1 MENEDVNTSTSHDV
15 AAESSVSPAAAHE
28 PTALPQTNDRQEE
41 PLAAREEA
49 PAAAAAVVEPSDGKS
64 AAVAEQETTPRAPD
78 GVSTTGAPPA
88 PSTGEKN
95 SDAIEPDLN
104 KSDVEE
110 TAVERAQDKAQVQ
123 ALPIRAYLDQT
134 VVPILLQGMSALV
147 KERPANPIEWL
158 ASYLVEHNPQGQR
171 ADTPAAK

>member
-1 MENEDVNTSTSHDV
+1 M
-15 AAESSVSPAAAHE
+15 SPAAAHE
-28 PTALPQTNDRQEE
+28 PTALPQPNDPQEE
-41 PLAAREEA
+41 PLAT
-49 PAAAAAVVEPSDGKS
+49 AAAVESSDGKS
-64 AAVAEQETTPRAPD
+64 AAVAEQATAPRAPD
-78 GVSTTGAPPA
+78 GIAATGGAPPA
-88 PSTGEKN
+88 LLTGEKN
-95 SDAIEPDLN
+95 NSDAIGPDLN

-158 ASYLVEHNPQGQR
+158 ASYLLEHNPQGQR
-171 ADTPAAK
+171 EDTPAAK